1 MSEIIRLENLTKTYD
16 GYNYVLK
23 GINLVINKGDI
34 AVITGQSGSG
44 KSTLLNIIGLLDSY
58 NDGRYFLD
66 NEIVTLKEN
75 KELALLRNKKI
86 GFIFQAYHLIA
97 NLTVKENLIIPLLYK
112 EGRMIDLNEFDKTV
126 DDLLERFGLLDL
138 LNKKVGGLSGG
149 EKQRICL
156 CRALMSD
163 PEIILAD
170 EPTGNLDGYNKDK
183 IMTVFQNISKELG
196 KTILIVTHDNQ
207 FKEISQGDVTKYKI
221 LFKQH
226 LKWYRRI
233 EQRLKSID
241 LPPVSGV

>member
-207 FKEISQGDVTKYKI
+207 FKEIAN
-221 LFKQH
+221 
-226 LKWYRRI
+226 
-233 EQRLKSID
+233 KSFHISGGYLID
-241 LPPVSGV
+241 EVL